1 MDKYKLSLKKGEN
14 MNNKKNFKKGTAP
27 VKNAEIKKE
36 GEEKMKNFS
45 IFGGVKNAWRTH
57 KNGFK
62 NVAIVALGATCIYLA
77 LRGPKVEVRY
87 EQLPPVVITETVE
100 VPVEVPTTVE
110 EDNNVRN

>member
-14 MNNKKNFKKGTAP
+14 MNNKKLFKKGNVAKAT
-27 VKNAEIKKE
+27 EIKKE
-36 GEEKMKNFS
+36 EEGKMKEFS
-45 IFGGVKNAWRTH
+45 VLGGLKNAWTNH
-57 KNGFK
+57 KDLFK
-62 NVAIVALGATCIYLA
+62 NVAILGLGATCLYLG